1 MKKLLLAAPLAIGLT
16 FGNVLPVTH
25 NEPVT
30 AQADTGWYF
39 EKDMVNMRDLS
50 IKVTNVKF
58 YKMKDALKRDI
69 DVGKD
74 CVIIYYTV
82 KNMSE
87 QKGVYPSVAWDS
99 AIDVKQGNKK
109 LEWLGAPDYST
120 SISSEKILSKGQSG
134 KGAVVYHLNS
144 SKKDL
149 KLKVYKSEDF
159 TFIGKKTYKVKF

>member
-1 MKKLLLAAPLAIGLT
+1 MKKLLLAAPLALGLT
-16 FGNVLPVTH
+16 LGNVLPVTH
-25 NEPVT
+25 NEPIT
-30 AQADTGWYF
+30 AKAATEWYI

-50 IKVTNVKF
+50 IKVTKVKF
-58 YKMKDALKRDI
+58 YKMKDALKRNI

-99 AIDVKQGNKK
+99 AIDVKQDKKK

-120 SISSEKILSKGQSG
+120 GVSSEKILSKGQSG

-159 TFIGKKTYKVKF
+159 TFTGKKTYKVKF